1 MDLRT
6 KQQVS
11 RICSYWKWG
20 GLLMGIFIGSVIT
33 RLLVATEITSAD
45 IVWRFIAPLCLLGGA
60 ALSLL
65 AHRKYDV
72 LAGEG
77 PIAKGFLPHS

>member
-1 MDLRT
+1 MDSRT

-20 GLLMGIFIGSVIT
+20 GLLMGIFIGSFVT
-33 RLLVATEITSAD
+33 RLLVATEITSAV
-45 IVWRFIAPLCLLGGA
+45 IAWRFVAPLCLLGGA

-65 AHRKYDV
+65 AHRKYNV
-72 LAGEG
+72 LAVEG
-77 PIAKGFLPHS
+77 PIEKGFLPHS